1 MRTLSSS
8 ERRRRAAPPPA
19 AFPTARTSSRAQS
32 GIRPRTIAYSGS
44 IWDPKAPARRIS
56 SGELSS
62 SCSRRRSMPA
72 RRAAFASW
80 IARTSFWVTTIVC
93 SLSASTPSYN
103 TNEKVR
109 SSSIMRRVNDLL
121 SSTVPSAAIKPLRK
135 SSPITSIIPEPQ
147 MPVTPDDLTA
157 STN

>member
-1 MRTLSSS
+1 
-8 ERRRRAAPPPA
+8 
-19 AFPTARTSSRAQS
+19 
-32 GIRPRTIAYSGS
+32 
-44 IWDPKAPARRIS
+44 
-56 SGELSS
+56 
-62 SCSRRRSMPA
+62 MPA

-80 IARTSFWVTTIVC
+80 MARTSFWVTTIVS
-93 SLSASTPSYN
+93 SLSASKPSYN

-109 SSSIMRRVNDLL
+109 SSSIMRRVNGLL

-147 MPVTPDDLTA
+147 MPVTPDVFTA